1 MRRGMST
8 AGKVIES
15 GLWFKELSD
24 NRLKRRN
31 WNVAK
36 ADTRRPV
43 VSQFLPSMKKM
54 VSQSVMFGEVNRGNG
69 FKY

>member
-1 MRRGMST
+1 MRQGMST
-8 AGKVIES
+8 AGEVIES

-24 NRLKRRN
+24 NCLKRRN
-31 WNVAK
+31 WNVTR

-54 VSQSVMFGEVNRGNG
+54 VS
-69 FKY
+69 

>member
-1 MRRGMST
+1 MNT

-24 NRLKRRN
+24 NCLKRRN

-36 ADTRRPV
+36 ADTRKPV
-43 VSQFLPSMKKM
+43 STIHEKDGISECDVWRSEQR
-54 VSQSVMFGEVNRGNG
+54 QWI
-69 FKY
+69 